1 VIKRKQKNERVKW
14 GSNKS
19 PLTVKDSGS
28 FIQGMDEQC
37 ADTRNIRCL
46 ERPQQGITQH
56 ARADV
61 LSCITPINRQ
71 AGENH
76 DRNGLRHVAL
86 NSAGRELVFK
96 TPNGERIVP
105 DNLIA
110 CADDIGTGC
119 AGGFI
124 FYRPLAQPVI
134 QRRFSAEKIGNI
146 VRCG

>member
-1 VIKRKQKNERVKW
+1 VIKRKEKNERVKW
-14 GSNKS
+14 GSNES
-19 PLTVKDSGS
+19 PLTVKGSGS

-37 ADTRNIRCL
+37 SDACNIRCL

-56 ARADV
+56 ARADI

-76 DRNGLRHVAL
+76 DWNRLWHVAL
-86 NSAGRELVFK
+86 HIAGRELVFK
-96 TPNGERIVP
+96 APNGERIVP
-105 DNLIA
+105 GNVIA
-110 CADDIGTGC
+110 QADDIGAGR

-124 FYRPLAQPVI
+124 FHCPLAQPVI
-134 QRRFSAEKIGNI
+134 QRRFSTEKIGNI